1 MMKRERGIAG
11 CGPVHRPRSKNITC
25 KESVLLLF
33 CAVLLLFLSGCGSG
47 ENTAGGSSGSEIH
60 FSEESPHAKVTFFNV
75 GKGDA
80 ILIETGE
87 HAVLI
92 DSGYDD
98 TAKIILNYM
107 KGQDIRYLDYL
118 ILTHFD
124 KDHVGGADWILRGVE
139 TGAVLQPDYESDGGQ
154 YLEYVETVAAK
165 GYSPVLVTETM
176 EFSLNNVE
184 FLIYPPQRESYEEE
198 DNDFSLVTSMTC
210 GEVGVLFAGDCEKER
225 LKELLRQE
233 EFSLSHEVLKV
244 PHHGRKN
251 KNSEEFIKAVSP
263 KAAVITGSK
272 EKTADE
278 EVLRALEEAG
288 TEIYFTEDKTVT
300 CLCDGESFQMIQE

>member
-1 MMKRERGIAG
+1 MIKQKKFWCI
-11 CGPVHRPRSKNITC
+11 S
-25 KESVLLLF
+25 SFLLLF
-33 CAVLLLFLSGCGSG
+33 CVLTFLLSGCGST
-47 ENTAGGSSGSEIH
+47 ESAACGGARDEID
-60 FSEESPHAKVTFFNV
+60 FSEENPHVKVTFFNV

-139 TGAVLQPDYESDGGQ
+139 TGTVLQPDYESDGGQ
-154 YLEYVETVAAK
+154 YLEYVETMAVK

-176 EFSLNNVE
+176 KFSLDNVE

-198 DNDFSLVTSMTC
+198 DNDFSLVTSMTY

-244 PHHGRKN
+244 PHHGRKE

-263 KAAVITGSK
+263 KAAVITDSK
-272 EKTADE
+272 EKPADE
-278 EVLRALEEAG
+278 EVCRALEDAG
-288 TEIYFTEDKTVT
+288 AEVYFTKDGTAT
-300 CLCDGESFQMIQE
+300 CLCDGVNFQMIQE